1 MQTMALSSC
10 EAEFMSLTEVCR
22 ELMWMCRFLDEIGI
36 EYEPPN
42 IYCDSSSAINWAGD
56 PVQHQRNKH
65 VEIKYYY
72 CRDVVADGRVKLF
85 KIHTTNNISDI
96 MTKPVGRQTL
106 EPLRGRAMG
115 HEMVVFDDDKDSI

>member
-22 ELMWMCRFLDEIGI
+22 ELMWMCRFLDEIGL
-36 EYEPPN
+36 EYEAPN
-42 IYCDSSSAINWAGD
+42 VYCDSSSAINWAGD

-72 CRDVVADGRVKLF
+72 CRDIVADGKVQLF
-85 KIHTTNNISDI
+85 KIHTSNNVSDI
-96 MTKPVGRQTL
+96 MAKPVGRQIMQR
-106 EPLRGRAMG
+106 LRPEAMG
-115 HEMVVFDDDKDSI
+115 HEPVVFDDDTSNI